1 MSRTRITAAQ
11 LARFTNPREMP
22 AYSIRDAAHYLQLPS
37 ATLRTWVLGRPY
49 PTQAGTQW
57 FAPLIALPEPELK
70 LLSFTNL
77 AEAHVLS
84 AIRRARK
91 LDLQVIRNSLD
102 FVKRRFNWERP
113 LTQQRFATDGVRLF
127 VEHLGTLIDV
137 SSGGQMLLGRV
148 EDYVDRFDWLE
159 GSVVRFW
166 PFTRKPFQESP
177 KAVLI
182 DPSISFGRPSL
193 DRVFVPTAE
202 IAGRYKAGDSI
213 ELLAD
218 DYGCS
223 KSEIEEGLRCE
234 LEYRAAA

>member
-1 MSRTRITAAQ
+1 MSRPKITVEQLTRFAD
-11 LARFTNPREMP
+11 PREMP

-37 ATLRTWVLGRPY
+37 ATLRTWVLGRSY
-49 PTQAGTQW
+49 PTQAGTGW
-57 FAPLIALPEPELK
+57 FAPLIQLPDPQLK

-84 AIRRARK
+84 AIRRTKK
-91 LDLQVIRNSLD
+91 LDLPVIRKSLE
-102 FVKRRFNWERP
+102 FVNWKFNWDRP
-113 LTQQRFATDGVRLF
+113 LIQQRFATDGARLF
-127 VEHLGTLIDV
+127 VEHLGTMIDV

-148 EDYVDRFDWLE
+148 EDYVDRFDWVD
-159 GSVVRFW
+159 GSIVRFW
-166 PFTRKPFQESP
+166 PFTRKPVTESP

-213 ELLAD
+213 ELLAS
-218 DYGCS
+218 DYGCDE
-223 KSEIEEGLRCE
+223 SEIEEGLRCE